1 MFCTNCGK
9 PVKDGARFC
18 SGCGAKLIP
27 TPAAPP
33 IPDDPAELT
42 VSVPVYQPP
51 QTPAEQPQ
59 APTPAATPIPDEPA

>member
-27 TPAAPP
+27 PP
-33 IPDDPAELT
+33 LHPPYRTIPR
-42 VSVPVYQPP
+42 S
-51 QTPAEQPQ
+51 
-59 APTPAATPIPDEPA
+59 